1 MKLSQTLVTIYTHHY
16 IILNRLLCLP
26 LPPPPGP
33 FGKVVGRPGANPF
46 GSPGRVE
53 PLSPGKLEPLSP
65 GKLEPLSP
73 GKLDPLKADNPAP
86 PSTLFGGGNITSF
99 SIELRRLRLISGR
112 KLTNGSVE
120 FRREMVTGLDR

>member
-1 MKLSQTLVTIYTHHY
+1 M
-16 IILNRLLCLP
+16 
-26 LPPPPGP
+26 
-33 FGKVVGRPGANPF
+33 GRPGAKPF

-53 PLSPGKLEPLSP
+53 PLSPGKL
-65 GKLEPLSP
+65 
-73 GKLDPLKADNPAP
+73 DPLNADNPAP